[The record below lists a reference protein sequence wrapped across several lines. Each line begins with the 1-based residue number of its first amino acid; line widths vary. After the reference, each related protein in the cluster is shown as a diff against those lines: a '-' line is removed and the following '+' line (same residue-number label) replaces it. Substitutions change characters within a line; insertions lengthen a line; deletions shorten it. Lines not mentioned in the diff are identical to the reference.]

1 MLFLFP
7 SVFSKETMDSKT
19 KQSPNYA
26 GPSDYGYGGYGY
38 PGGMDPGGP
47 QRSLGDYLLILRERI
62 WYILVVFLVVF
73 SSVVVYTF
81 SQTKI
86 YESAATVQVLRR
98 DPLVIPG
105 INVTDN
111 EIRGA
116 EDLNTLVKRFES
128 GVIIKSV
135 VDRISA
141 DPNELREFMRPYE
154 RAGFSGPMSP
164 GEVIGFN
171 RRVIPQRMSLVIA
184 VAYRHPDPQTAARV
198 ANMFVDEFI
207 AYNTR
212 LRIEASLKAVDDL
225 QVRAEQ
231 QRKRVNDIALQL
243 QSFREKNQNVSFDR
257 TKDIATEKLRALSSF
272 VTMTGA
278 RLNEAQ
284 TRWQQ
289 VQERIVSGEPIED
302 LPFIS
307 ASPIITQLRQQIAT
321 QNIIL
326 AQLKERYRDRHP
338 RMIEASNSLAQAERE
353 LQRALATASASIES
367 EYQTALRNDR
377 EARADLVRQEALS
390 LESDRAGVEYE
401 ELFREFQINEQILQ
415 TLIGRMREVSMTN
428 AMENQNVMPL
438 DTAPP
443 SMPHQYVAPKIPL
456 NLGLGFVGGLGL
468 GFAFAIFIAFIDDR
482 VKSSFDIESVVG
494 LPLIGIIPQIKKMEQ
509 ADKAQIVINNADRQ
523 VSEAFLTLHS
533 SLRLK
538 DESKNAK
545 VILTTSSIPG
555 EGKSFTTTNLG
566 LTFAAHGDRVI
577 VVDCDLRKPQ
587 VSKSFHL
594 ENLKGVIDV
603 CAGSATLDDVIIKDV
618 HPNFDVIT
626 TGGRAKNPTQ
636 ILNSKNFELM
646 VADLRKRYD
655 RVFID
660 TPPLAAVSDALLVLP
675 LVDGCIFTIFFNKV
689 RRKAAQHAANKLKET
704 NVPVFGAVLN
714 GLNLA
719 VSGYYYAQYY
729 DKSYKDYYVVET
741 EEAETGEPASR

>member
-1 MLFLFP
+1 
-7 SVFSKETMDSKT
+7 MDSKT
-19 KQSPNYA
+19 KHSPHSQ
-26 GPSDYGYGGYGY
+26 GPSDYGYGYNYGGYGY

-86 YESAATVQVLRR
+86 YEATATVQVLRR

-128 GVIIKSV
+128 GVIIGSV
-135 VDRISA
+135 VNRISA

-154 RAGFSGPMSP
+154 RAGFGGPMSP

-171 RRVIPQRMSLVIA
+171 RRIVPVRMSLVIG

-231 QRKRVNDIALQL
+231 QRRRVNEIALQL
-243 QSFREKNQNVSFDR
+243 QSFREQNQNVSFDR
-257 TKDIATEKLRALSSF
+257 SKDITTEKLRALNAF
-272 VTMTGA
+272 VTQTGA
-278 RLNEAQ
+278 RLNDAQ

-289 VQERIVSGEPIED
+289 VQERKASGEPIED
-302 LPFIS
+302 LPFIA

-326 AQLKERYRDRHP
+326 AQLRERYRERHP
-338 RMIEASNSLAQAERE
+338 RMIEATNSLSQAERE
-353 LQRALATASASIES
+353 LTRALATAAASIEA

-377 EARADLVRQEALS
+377 EARADLARQESLS
-390 LESDRAGVEYE
+390 LENDRAAVEYDE
-401 ELFREFQINEQILQ
+401 IYREFLINENILQ

-438 DTAPP
+438 DSASPP
-443 SMPHQYVAPKIPL
+443 MPHQYVAPKITL
-456 NLGLGFVGGLGL
+456 NLALGFVGGLGL
-468 GFAFAIFIAFIDDR
+468 GFAFAIFVAFIDDR

-509 ADKAQIVINNADRQ
+509 ADKAQIVANNADRQ

-555 EGKSFTTTNLG
+555 EGKSFTTTNLA
-566 LTFAAHGDRVI
+566 LTFAAHGDRVVI
-577 VVDCDLRKPQ
+577 VDCDLRKPQ
-587 VSKSFHL
+587 ISKSFRL

-603 CAGSATLDDVIIKDV
+603 CAGSASLDDVVIKDV
-618 HPNFDVIT
+618 HPNLDVIT

-660 TPPLAAVSDALLVLP
+660 TPPLAAVSDSLLVLP
-675 LVDGCIFTIFFNKV
+675 LVDGSIFTIFFNKV
-689 RRKAAQHAANKLKET
+689 RRKAAQHAANRLKET

-729 DKSYKDYYVVET
+729 DKSYKDYYVVESEPEET
-741 EEAETGEPASR
+741 EAGQPASR